1 MWWLLAVPA
10 AVVVAALLSAD
21 STPETP
27 PSEKNSQAHPILRN
41 NLQRLKMQLQGSAKR
56 KVAFFGQPGAGKS
69 TTLDILTEGL
79 LQPRPRIGVATDM
92 TDWSSSSNIPVTI
105 PFGDMLFVDAPGYG
119 TTKHPP
125 EVFLAHF
132 PFDHFDEV
140 IVIVKGKLVQADER
154 LIQHARKQARRL
166 RVVQTHSD
174 TLSTEEREI
183 RRHDLCER
191 LSLSLIQIH
200 FIDNRTQEGI
210 TFLKRTILPGR

>member
-1 MWWLLAVPA
+1 
-10 AVVVAALLSAD
+10 
-21 STPETP
+21 
-27 PSEKNSQAHPILRN
+27 
-41 NLQRLKMQLQGSAKR
+41 
-56 KVAFFGQPGAGKS
+56 
-69 TTLDILTEGL
+69 
-79 LQPRPRIGVATDM
+79 M